1 MFKMMKKVPKWGFGM
16 APLKASIEKS
26 YRNSII
32 AVRNFVG
39 ENKVVISK
47 DLTDDISKVKGLFNR
62 IKRQD
67 QWDWFTVNMYFDY
80 PHSKDIACIVFSLAS
95 LRKAIIDKNDV
106 LGLHALNKL
115 IESHFLVYC
124 DNFLAFDVNAES
136 TAEYL
141 YILSRKE
148 EKEILKIGMT
158 TRNIQKRVNEINSAT
173 GVVFPYSARKVYKIK
188 DARLVEK
195 NVHMLLSAYRIR
207 KDREFFY
214 INFAD
219 ACSIIEKYLMRNN
232 QLYYG
237 REE

>member
-1 MFKMMKKVPKWGFGM
+1 MIMKIPKWGFGM
-16 APLKASIEKS
+16 APLTPNIEKS
-26 YRNSII
+26 YRKSIVS
-32 AVRNFVG
+32 VRNFVG
-39 ENKVVISK
+39 ESKVVISK

-80 PHSKDIACIVFSLAS
+80 PHPKDIACIISSLAS
-95 LRKAIIDKNDV
+95 LRKALIDNNDN
-106 LGLHALNKL
+106 LRLDALIRL
-115 IESHFLVYC
+115 IKSRFLIYC
-124 DNFLAFDVNAES
+124 DNFLAFDINAES
-136 TAEYL
+136 TTEYL

-148 EKEILKIGMT
+148 QREILKIGMT
-158 TRNIQKRVNEINSAT
+158 TRNVQKRVNEINSAT
-173 GVVFPYSARKVYKIK
+173 GVVFPFSARKVYKIK

-195 NVHMLLSAYRIR
+195 KVHTLLSSYRIR
-207 KDREFFY
+207 KDREFFN